1 MLFELLFLILATLF
15 LGSAVLA
22 IVLPFL
28 GIALNIVA
36 GVLLTVS
43 LFVLILLLAL
53 WRKWKQ
59 AGKLERPYI
68 DSFTGA
74 RRFALEAIKL
84 LIPLGI
90 LWEVLV
96 LLACAAFLIFQPLDA
111 LPPGWPLY

>member
-1 MLFELLFLILATLF
+1 MLFALLFLILATLF

-28 GIALNIVA
+28 GIALNI
-36 GVLLTVS
+36 
-43 LFVLILLLAL
+43 LFVLILLLAF

-68 DSFTGA
+68 DSFTGV

-111 LPPGWPLY
+111 IPPGWPLY